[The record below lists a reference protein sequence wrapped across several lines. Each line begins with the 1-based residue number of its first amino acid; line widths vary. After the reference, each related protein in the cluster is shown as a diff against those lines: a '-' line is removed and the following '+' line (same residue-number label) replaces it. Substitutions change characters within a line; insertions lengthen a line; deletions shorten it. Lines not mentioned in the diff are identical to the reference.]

1 MTESSQ
7 TVGSLPTERR
17 SDNND
22 EAETSSTTNVTSH
35 GINSTELFGDRK
47 REQGSVHNDSRDDD
61 DTVGPLPSEMT
72 LNDNSDDNKRDRS
85 DAHDDT
91 VGPLPSEM
99 EDSSSTMEPP
109 KKKPK
114 KKGIC
119 GINNDCCHAFS
130 LSLVLKDESILLRSI
145 PTAQY
150 YEISYMHRNVIT
162 HLSYSRTHYLITCSC
177 DGHLKFWRL
186 AATRG
191 LEFVKHYRA
200 HLGAITG
207 LAVSYDGELACT
219 VGDDK
224 TAKIFDI
231 INFDMISMMKL
242 GFVPRECCFVYTAKD
257 GCAAVAM
264 KSSQTEFHH
273 DECHLCHKKLPKVN
287 FNIRFHMEKLTINR
301 SLLRKEPRNRDTKDN
316 SCADRDS
323 SAIHIYD
330 ARTKDTLLRKLE
342 NLHASSVIAI
352 AFCPALETV
361 VSADTEG
368 MLEFWSTPRHGF
380 DALQRPAALHWT
392 SKMDTDLYCLLKD
405 KTHAISLAF
414 SPDGGRLLACFGADR
429 KIRIFKTL
437 TGKLSLVYDESIQR
451 YSELQSTKQLLPS
464 MEFGRRLALEKELDR
479 SDGTHMCNLEF
490 DNSGNFLVYTTLLGV
505 RVVNLVTHRL
515 VRCLG
520 GPENLRFLQVALLP
534 ARSAVLQSATAMAL
548 LGMDSATASLE
559 MHAALEE
566 PPTDPGAGGSS
577 SNATGSSTSTSHSR
591 DPVIVCTA
599 FKKNRVYLFTNH
611 EPHEIKSDGVT
622 LAVGS
627 TSERDVFNEKPTK
640 EEVLAASRDSAAA
653 TTASLRLAGSAI
665 LHTTIG
671 DIHLRLWPRECPRT
685 VENFVGHARAGYY
698 NGHIFHRVIKGF
710 MIQTGCPLGTGTGG
724 KSIWGGEFEDEF
736 HPSLRHDRPYTVS
749 MANAGPNT
757 NGSQFF
763 ITVAPTPWLDNKH
776 TVFGRVIKG
785 MEVVQKIS
793 NVKTHPKTDKPLDD
807 ISIISI
813 SVKDIGGGA

>member
-1 MTESSQ
+1 MTESDP
-7 TVGSLPTERR
+7 TTGSFPTET
-17 SDNND
+17 DG
-22 EAETSSTTNVTSH
+22 SSR
-35 GINSTELFGDRK
+35 G
-47 REQGSVHNDSRDDD
+47 DD

-72 LNDNSDDNKRDRS
+72 AGGGEDIVSSTPGSAAGDLKRGRRRNSTDLDVDDDG
-85 DAHDDT
+85 DT

-99 EDSSSTMEPP
+99 EAPSSMEPP

-114 KKGIC
+114 KR
-119 GINNDCCHAFS
+119 
-130 LSLVLKDESILLRSI
+130 VLKDESILLRSI

-162 HLSYSRTHYLITCSC
+162 HLAYSKTHYLITCSC
-177 DGHLKFWRL
+177 DGHLKFWHL

-200 HLGAITG
+200 HLGVING
-207 LAVSYDGELACT
+207 LALSYDGELACT

-257 GCAAVAM
+257 GYAAIAI
-264 KSSQTEFHH
+264 T
-273 DECHLCHKKLPKVN
+273 
-287 FNIRFHMEKLTINR
+287 
-301 SLLRKEPRNRDTKDN
+301 
-316 SCADRDS
+316 DRDS
-323 SAIHIYD
+323 SAIHIFD
-330 ARTKDTLLRKLE
+330 ARTKDTLLRTLDKL
-342 NLHASSVIAI
+342 HSSPVIAI
-352 AFCPALETV
+352 AFSPALETV

-368 MLEFWSTPRHGF
+368 MLEFWSTPRH
-380 DALQRPAALHWT
+380 DYASTHPPALKWT
-392 SKMDTDLYCLLKD
+392 SKMDTDLYCLLGA
-405 KTHAISLAF
+405 KTHAVSLAF
-414 SPDGGRLLACFGADR
+414 SPNDGHLLACFGADR

-437 TGKLSLVYDESIQR
+437 TGKLSLVYDESLQH

-490 DNSGNFLVYTTLLGV
+490 DRSGNFLIYTTMLGI
-505 RVVNLVTHRL
+505 RVVNLVTNRL
-515 VRCLG
+515 VRSLG
-520 GPENLRFLQVALLP
+520 GPENLRLLQVALLP
-534 ARSAVLQSATAMAL
+534 PRSAILQSSTSMAL

-559 MHAALEE
+559 MHAIEGTA
-566 PPTDPGAGGSS
+566 DSSVGGAG
-577 SNATGSSTSTSHSR
+577 NSSTVPNR

-599 FKKNRVYLFTNH
+599 FKKNRVYLFTNR
-611 EPHEIKSDGVT
+611 EPHEIKSDGDS
-622 LAVGS
+622 LSAGS

-640 EEVLAASRDSAAA
+640 EEVLAASRDSAASA
-653 TTASLRLAGSAI
+653 TASLRLAGSAI
-665 LHTTIG
+665 LHTTLG

-685 VENFVGHARAGYY
+685 VENFVGHSRAGYY

-736 HPSLRHDRPYTVS
+736 HPSLRHDRPYT
-749 MANAGPNT
+749 
-757 NGSQFF
+757 
-763 ITVAPTPWLDNKH
+763 PWLDNKH

-793 NVKTHPKTDKPLDD
+793 NVKTNPKTDKPLDD

-813 SVKDIGGGA
+813 SVKDLGSSN

>member
-1 MTESSQ
+1 MIQMTDSEE
-7 TVGSLPTERR
+7 TVCLLPAEAKER
-17 SDNND
+17 
-22 EAETSSTTNVTSH
+22 E
-35 GINSTELFGDRK
+35 
-47 REQGSVHNDSRDDD
+47 RED

-72 LNDNSDDNKRDRS
+72 ANNKDGK
-85 DAHDDT
+85 DDT
-91 VGPLPSEM
+91 EDNQKRRHEDNINDDDDIVGPLPTLM
-99 EDSSSTMEPP
+99 EDPTAEPL

-114 KKGIC
+114 KK
-119 GINNDCCHAFS
+119 
-130 LSLVLKDESILLRSI
+130 VLKDEKILLRSI
-145 PTAQY
+145 PSAQY
-150 YEISYMHRNVIT
+150 YEISYMHRNAIT
-162 HLSYSRTHYLITCSC
+162 HLAYSKTHYLITCSC

-200 HLGAITG
+200 HLGAIIG
-207 LAVSYDGELACT
+207 LAISHDGELACT

-224 TAKIFDI
+224 TAKIFDV

-242 GFVPRECCFVYTAKD
+242 AFVPRECCFVYTSQD
-257 GCAAVAM
+257 GCAAIA
-264 KSSQTEFHH
+264 
-273 DECHLCHKKLPKVN
+273 
-287 FNIRFHMEKLTINR
+287 I
-301 SLLRKEPRNRDTKDN
+301 
-316 SCADRDS
+316 ADRDS
-323 SAIHIYD
+323 GAIHIYD
-330 ARTKDTLLRKLE
+330 ARTKDTLLKTLDR
-342 NLHASSVIAI
+342 LHASPVIAI
-352 AFCPALETV
+352 AFCPELETV

-368 MLEFWSTPRHGF
+368 MLEFWSTQRHGF
-380 DALQRPAALHWT
+380 DAVQRPPSANWT

-405 KTHAISLAF
+405 KTNAVSLAF
-414 SPDGGRLLACFGADR
+414 SPNGGKLLACFGADR

-437 TGKLSLVYDESIQR
+437 TAKLMLVYDESIQR
-451 YSELQSTKQLLPS
+451 YSEMQSTKQLLPS

-490 DNSGNFLVYTTLLGV
+490 DSSGNFLIYTTLLGI
-505 RVVNLVTHRL
+505 RVVNLVTNRL

-534 ARSAVLQSATAMAL
+534 ARAAVLQSSTSMAL
-548 LGMDSATASLE
+548 LGLDSATASLE
-559 MHAALEE
+559 MHAALA
-566 PPTDPGAGGSS
+566 GAPDSAASTGQSGSNGGERSANQQPS
-577 SNATGSSTSTSHSR
+577 G

-599 FKKNRVYLFTNH
+599 FKKNRVYLFTNR
-611 EPHEIKSDGVT
+611 EPHEIKSDGDTV
-622 LAVGS
+622 AAGS

-653 TTASLRLAGSAI
+653 AATSASLRLAGSAI
-665 LHTTIG
+665 LHTSLG
-671 DIHLRLWPRECPRT
+671 DIHIRLWPRECPRT

-785 MEVVQKIS
+785 MDVVQKIS
-793 NVKTHPKTDKPLDD
+793 NVKTNAKNDKPLDD

-813 SVKDIGGGA
+813 SVKDLGGGA

>member
-1 MTESSQ
+1 MTDSAD
-7 TVGSLPTERR
+7 TIGPLPTEEEH
-17 SDNND
+17 DPN
-22 EAETSSTTNVTSH
+22 
-35 GINSTELFGDRK
+35 G
-47 REQGSVHNDSRDDD
+47 
-61 DTVGPLPSEMT
+61 DTVGPLPSEMSVKNNGGDQEST
-72 LNDNSDDNKRDRS
+72 NQKRRRGVDEGDEDDI
-85 DAHDDT
+85 

-99 EDSSSTMEPP
+99 EDPVSTAPSAEPP

-114 KKGIC
+114 KRI
-119 GINNDCCHAFS
+119 
-130 LSLVLKDESILLRSI
+130 LKDEKILLRSI
-145 PTAQY
+145 PSAQY
-150 YEISYMHRNVIT
+150 YEISYMHRNTIT
-162 HLSYSRTHYLITCSC
+162 HLAYSKTHYLITCSC

-186 AATRG
+186 ASTRG

-207 LAVSYDGELACT
+207 LAISHDGELACT

-224 TAKIFDI
+224 TAKIFDV

-242 GFVPRECCFVYTAKD
+242 GFVPRECCFVYTAQD
-257 GCAAVAM
+257 GCAVIA
-264 KSSQTEFHH
+264 
-273 DECHLCHKKLPKVN
+273 
-287 FNIRFHMEKLTINR
+287 I
-301 SLLRKEPRNRDTKDN
+301 
-316 SCADRDS
+316 ADRDS

-330 ARTKDTLLRKLE
+330 ARTKDTLLKTL
-342 NLHASSVIAI
+342 NKLHASPVIAI
-352 AFCPALETV
+352 AFCPELETA

-368 MLEFWSTPRHGF
+368 MLEFWSTQRNGF
-380 DALQRPAALHWT
+380 DAVQHPPALRWT
-392 SKMDTDLYCLLKD
+392 SKMDTDFYCLLKD
-405 KTHAISLAF
+405 KTHAVSLAF
-414 SPDGGRLLACFGADR
+414 SPNGGKLLACFGADR

-437 TGKLSLVYDESIQR
+437 TGKLSLVYDESLQR
-451 YSELQSTKQLLPS
+451 YSELQTSKQLLPS

-490 DNSGNFLVYTTLLGV
+490 DLSGNFLIYTTLLGI

-520 GPENLRFLQVALLP
+520 SPENLRFLQVALLP
-534 ARSAVLQSATAMAL
+534 ARAAVLQSATAMAL
-548 LGMDSATASLE
+548 LGLDSATASLE
-559 MHAALEE
+559 MHAALAGTPE
-566 PPTDPGAGGSS
+566 DPVSAGQTGSAAGG
-577 SNATGSSTSTSHSR
+577 GSANQQPSR

-599 FKKNRVYLFTNH
+599 FKKNRVFLFTNR
-611 EPHEIKSDGVT
+611 EPHEIKSDGDT
-622 LAVGS
+622 LAAGS

-653 TTASLRLAGSAI
+653 ATTSASLRLAGSAI
-665 LHTTIG
+665 LHTSLG
-671 DIHLRLWPRECPRT
+671 DIHIRLWPRECPRT

-710 MIQTGCPLGTGTGG
+710 IIQTGCPHGTGTGG

-785 MEVVQKIS
+785 MDVVQKIS
-793 NVKTHPKTDKPLDD
+793 NVKTNPKTDKPLDD

-813 SVKDIGGGA
+813 SVKDVGGNV